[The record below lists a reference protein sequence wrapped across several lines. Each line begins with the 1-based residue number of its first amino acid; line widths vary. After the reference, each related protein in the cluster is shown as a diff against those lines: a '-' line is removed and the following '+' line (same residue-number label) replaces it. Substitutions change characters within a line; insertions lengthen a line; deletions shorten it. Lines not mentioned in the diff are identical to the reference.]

1 MCKMLTKHGKSD
13 TTNELS
19 YWCTA
24 VMDGKEKRVRIR
36 HIGRGRFLVLE
47 PENSSQH
54 TIIDASDILHCD
66 A

>member
-1 MCKMLTKHGKSD
+1 MCKMLTKNRKSD
-13 TTNELS
+13 TNPEIS

-24 VMDGKEKRVRIR
+24 VIEGKEKRVRIR

-47 PENSSQH
+47 SENSSQD